1 MRYDGPAQHLRWTSV
16 VKGSLMSKATPAW
29 LSPKGRPWQANNP
42 RRILDNPW
50 FSVDQFDAIAPT
62 GAPADYYVQ
71 GFKAHAVG
79 ALPLHTDG
87 TVTLVGQWRFPF
99 GRYSW
104 EIPEGG
110 APKSE
115 APLDGAKRELR
126 EEAGLD
132 AANWRHVLTM
142 QLSNA
147 SSDEVAF
154 GYLAT
159 GLTPLPRAP
168 DATEDLT
175 IVRAPFR
182 QALRAAVD
190 GHIQDAITVA
200 MLLRVHHMAYEGD
213 LDLEIADAIFGRDI
227 GRV

>member
-1 MRYDGPAQHLRWTSV
+1 MWVLRNRRRRFNRARKSR
-16 VKGSLMSKATPAW
+16 MSNALPAW
-29 LSPKGRPWQANNP
+29 LAPRGAPWQANNP

-79 ALPLHTDG
+79 ALPLHADG
-87 TVTLVGQWRFPF
+87 TVTLVGQWRFPLK
-99 GRYSW
+99 RYSW

-115 APLDGAKRELR
+115 TPLDGAKRELR

-132 AANWRHVLTM
+132 AADWRHVLTM
-142 QLSNA
+142 QLSNS

-159 GLTPLPRAP
+159 DLAPLPRAP
-168 DATEDLT
+168 DATEDLA

-182 QALRAAVD
+182 EVLRAAVD
-190 GHIQDAITVA
+190 GHIQDSITVA
-200 MLLRVHHMAYEGD
+200 MLLRTHHMAYEGE
-213 LDLEIADAIFGRDI
+213 LDPKIAAVILGRDK
-227 GRV
+227 GRI